1 MESGG
6 IPNKVESGV
15 LLYWDVLMDMA
26 ELSHS
31 QRCNEHSIHVAAG
44 HFILAVAPAPAS
56 KVMKKVRA
64 AFKKGQGQ
72 IDLDQL
78 EYELAV
84 IEGVDEDG
92 EDEDE
97 DEDFDISDTVGK
109 ALALIKQA
117 SVLCIVL

>member
-1 MESGG
+1 
-6 IPNKVESGV
+6 
-15 LLYWDVLMDMA
+15 MDMA

-78 EYELAV
+78 EQELAV

-92 EDEDE
+92 EDEDEDE